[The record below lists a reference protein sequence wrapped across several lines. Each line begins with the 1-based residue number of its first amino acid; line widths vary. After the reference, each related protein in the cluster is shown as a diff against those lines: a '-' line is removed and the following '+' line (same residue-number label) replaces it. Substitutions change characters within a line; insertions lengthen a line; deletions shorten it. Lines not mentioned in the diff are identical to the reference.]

1 MRIDQLSVVVRWVQV
16 KDEECT
22 VVESFL
28 GFVKKV
34 DSKAEGIA
42 STAKNFFEGV
52 GLSFSQIRGQGYDGA
67 NVMSG
72 IHAGVQR
79 LIKDMVDNP
88 VPFVHCGCLNLN
100 LVIKDSVDS
109 VSENEKFFAVLREVF
124 SFFGSSLNRWRELK
138 VHSDPG
144 SLTLKKLCVT
154 RWALIHCN
162 LGEDSSGNKC
172 SITRTV
178 VPIS

>member
-1 MRIDQLSVVVRWVQV
+1 MRVDQLSVVVRWVQV

-100 LVIKDSVDS
+100 LVTVRTRWIL
-109 VSENEKFFAVLREVF
+109 FLRTRNF
-124 SFFGSSLNRWRELK
+124 LPFFGKYL
-138 VHSDPG
+138 
-144 SLTLKKLCVT
+144 
-154 RWALIHCN
+154 A
-162 LGEDSSGNKC
+162 SSGHL
-172 SITRTV
+172 
-178 VPIS
+178 